1 MAIRNEMIAAP
12 WPRWLA
18 RPMMN
23 WDGLLLAGIV
33 SLCGVFLSNITG
45 APVLLLVLVIG
56 LMLKAPSAN
65 DTQSAGLNLAGDAI
79 LKAGVA
85 LLGMQI
91 TLSQIAALGWATALL
106 VLTSLVMTLAIG
118 WQIGKWAGLKSESA
132 IIAAS
137 AVAICGASAALAIA
151 SVLPRK
157 AKDDTVILSIIGV
170 TTLSTAAMIA
180 YPALAQTLGL
190 NDAQAGILFG
200 AAIHDVAQVVGAG
213 ALFSSEATETSAI
226 VKLLRVACLMPVAL
240 VVGILFSC
248 ESVETDQ
255 QITLPRFPIF
265 LIIFAV
271 LVGINSIGLVPEY
284 ARSLANALSQGCLI
298 LAVAAIGIK
307 TSFSQLL
314 MTSGRV
320 FLVLAVVTVLLGGGV
335 LGSLLLFFETTSI

>member
-1 MAIRNEMIAAP
+1 M
-12 WPRWLA
+12 
-18 RPMMN
+18 
-23 WDGLLLAGIV
+23 
-33 SLCGVFLSNITG
+33 
-45 APVLLLVLVIG
+45 
-56 LMLKAPSAN
+56 
-65 DTQSAGLNLAGDAI
+65 
-79 LKAGVA
+79 
-85 LLGMQI
+85 
-91 TLSQIAALGWATALL
+91 
-106 VLTSLVMTLAIG
+106 
-118 WQIGKWAGLKSESA
+118 
-132 IIAAS
+132 
-137 AVAICGASAALAIA
+137 
-151 SVLPRK
+151 LPRK

-190 NDAQAGILFG
+190 NDVQAGILFG

-240 VVGILFSC
+240 VVGIMFSR

-335 LGSLLLFFETTSI
+335 LGSLLLFFETTTT

>member
-1 MAIRNEMIAAP
+1 MIAAP
-12 WPRWLA
+12 WLSWLTP
-18 RPMMN
+18 PMMH

-56 LMLKAPSAN
+56 LMLKAPGAS

-79 LKAGVA
+79 LKAGVS

-106 VLTSLVMTLAIG
+106 VLTSLVMTLTIG

-132 IIAAS
+132 IITAG

-157 AKDDTVILSIIGV
+157 AKVDTIVMSVIGV
-170 TTLSTAAMIA
+170 TTFSTAAMIA
-180 YPALAQTLGL
+180 YPALAQALGL
-190 NDAQAGILFG
+190 NDVQAGIFFG

-213 ALFSSEATETSAI
+213 ALFSPEATETSTI

-240 VVGILFSC
+240 VVGILFSQRNC
-248 ESVETDQ
+248 EKPKR
-255 QITLPRFPIF
+255 ITLPRFPIF
-265 LIIFAV
+265 LIIFA
-271 LVGINSIGLVPEY
+271 LFVGINSVGLVPGF
-284 ARSLANALSQGCLI
+284 ARSTANALSQGCLI
-298 LAVAAIGIK
+298 LAIAAIGIK
-307 TSFSQLL
+307 TSTSKLL
-314 MTSGRV
+314 ASSGRV
-320 FLVLAVVTVLLGGGV
+320 LLVLAVVTVILGGGV